1 MNLSN
6 LQAAEH
12 AAQLASLVQAIAGG
26 GARPALDE
34 QAVERV
40 TLRVIHGLVDE
51 QRKALSAAT
60 PHAQPAPFTPS
71 ATYTRTATCEALDKA
86 LRAAKRS
93 GKRLVIVSGPS
104 GSSKTFAARHALGR
118 LGLPQYTVECS
129 GATTTEDLIAR
140 PWTNGEG
147 RLVWVEQAL
156 TRAARQGGAV
166 LLDEFDLVD
175 PRVLGRLHSILDC
188 DPRLR
193 LPSGEEFQAHDD
205 FVVVACC
212 NGLRRDTGGA
222 YSVQSISSALLGRA
236 VFVSSDYMTQ
246 SDEVRLYTAQ
256 GYAAVDA
263 ERVYK
268 QLSGLRD
275 LFKRGLLSI
284 PPSPRLGLAVLGA
297 LAEGCDDR
305 EAWTI
310 ALLAGCD
317 AKTRT
322 ACEAALAAAVVL

>member
-12 AAQLASLVQAIAGG
+12 AAQLATLVQAIAGG
-26 GARPALDE
+26 ASRPALDE
-34 QAVERV
+34 AAVERV
-40 TLRVIHGLVDE
+40 TLRVVNGLLDE
-51 QRKALSAAT
+51 QRKALGAT
-60 PHAQPAPFTPS
+60 VPHAQPAQFVPS
-71 ATYTRTATCEALDKA
+71 PSYTRTATCEALDKA

-118 LGLPQYTVECS
+118 LGLDQYTVECS

-140 PWTNGEG
+140 PWTNADG

-156 TRAARQGGAV
+156 TRAARLGGAV

-175 PRVLGRLHSILDC
+175 ARVLGRLHSILDC

-212 NGLRRDTGGA
+212 SR
-222 YSVQSISSALLGRA
+222 
-236 VFVSSDYMTQ
+236 
-246 SDEVRLYTAQ
+246 
-256 GYAAVDA
+256 
-263 ERVYK
+263 
-268 QLSGLRD
+268 
-275 LFKRGLLSI
+275 
-284 PPSPRLGLAVLGA
+284 
-297 LAEGCDDR
+297 
-305 EAWTI
+305 
-310 ALLAGCD
+310 
-317 AKTRT
+317 
-322 ACEAALAAAVVL
+322 

>member
-12 AAQLASLVQAIAGG
+12 AAQLATLVQAIAGG
-26 GARPALDE
+26 AARPALDE
-34 QAVERV
+34 AAVERV
-40 TLRVIHGLVDE
+40 TLRVVNGLLDE
-51 QRKALSAAT
+51 QRKALGAT
-60 PHAQPAPFTPS
+60 VPHAQAAQFVPS
-71 ATYTRTATCEALDKA
+71 PSYTRTATCDALDKA

-118 LGLPQYTVECS
+118 LGLDQYTVECS

-140 PWTNGEG
+140 PWTNADG
-147 RLVWVEQAL
+147 RLVWVEQAM
-156 TRAARQGGAV
+156 TRAARLGGAV

-175 PRVLGRLHSILDC
+175 ARVLGRLHSILDC

-205 FVVVACC
+205 FLVVACC
-212 NGLRRDTGGA
+212 NGLRRDTGGN

-256 GYAAVDA
+256 GYSATRS
-263 ERVYK
+263 EQVYK
-268 QLSGLRD
+268 QLSGLRE
-275 LFKRGLLSI
+275 LFKRGQLSI

-297 LAEGCDDR
+297 MAEGCDER

-317 AKTRT
+317 EKTRKS
-322 ACEAALAAAVVL
+322 CEAALAAAVVA